1 MKQSRALIHTLRET
15 PKDADVISQQ
25 LMMRAGMI
33 LKVAAGIYNYL
44 PLAHRSIQ
52 KLQQIVREE
61 LEKDGCQELL
71 MPMVQ
76 PAELWQE
83 SGRWQFYGKELL
95 RFKDRKN
102 GDFCLGPT
110 HEEIITDIV
119 RRSIKSY
126 KQLPLNLFQFQ
137 GKFRDEIR
145 PRFGLMRG
153 REFIMKDGY
162 SFHVNDLDADREY
175 WAMFNAYK
183 RIFSRVGIK
192 FRPVEADSGAIGG
205 SFTHE
210 FHVLAGS
217 GEDAILSCD
226 FCEYTSNIEKT
237 ESPSLPW
244 PYSHEAEMP
253 LKKAH
258 FATPGIIAMEDQA
271 RNFKDDNHDGL
282 PLDHASKFYLYRA
295 AKEEEAWNV
304 GLVIRSDF
312 EPNLVKFRNLLTA
325 DFLELTPIEEAEKL
339 SGAISGFI
347 GPVELDFP
355 MYADKSL
362 EGAYNLTCGANK
374 TDYHHFGFKPDRDL
388 KQFKGFFDLRM
399 AIEGDLC
406 PRCKKGRFQ
415 AFRGI
420 EVGQVFKL
428 GTKYS
433 ASMGCTYLDAD
444 GAEIPM
450 VMGCYG
456 LGVTRTKG
464 RFQAFRGIEV
474 GQVFKLGIK
483 YSASMGC
490 TYLDA
495 DGAEIPMVMG
505 CYGLGV
511 TRTISAVIEQNYDAD
526 GIIWPWPVA
535 PYHVHLLCL
544 DSTDVEILNIAE
556 KLEKTLEVNGIE
568 VLLDDREGL
577 SPGVK
582 FKDADLLGFPLRVVV
597 GAKGL
602 KDGYVELRDRR
613 TKETLKVKP
622 DELLSAVMEMRAR
635 ILRQLE
641 EAKGR

>member
-456 LGVTRTKG
+456 LGVTRT
-464 RFQAFRGIEV
+464 
-474 GQVFKLGIK
+474 
-483 YSASMGC
+483 
-490 TYLDA
+490 
-495 DGAEIPMVMG
+495 
-505 CYGLGV
+505 
-511 TRTISAVIEQNYDAD
+511 ISAVIEQNYDAD

-602 KDGYVELRDRR
+602 KDGYVELRDRK